1 LIWLS
6 SVRVG
11 LFVMSTFVVDKLNV
25 DILRVGNLEVDK
37 ITKHLS
43 TVIAILVV
51 TSTLLKPDMESYVHK
66 LQ

>member
-1 LIWLS
+1 
-6 SVRVG
+6 
-11 LFVMSTFVVDKLNV
+11 MSTFVVDKLNV